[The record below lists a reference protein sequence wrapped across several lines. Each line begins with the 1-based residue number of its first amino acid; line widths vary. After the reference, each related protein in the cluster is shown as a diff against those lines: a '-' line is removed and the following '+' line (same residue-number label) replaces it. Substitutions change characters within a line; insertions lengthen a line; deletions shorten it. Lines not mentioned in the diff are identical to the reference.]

1 MEIFRDM
8 GHIRVLCLIF
18 SFFIVEVSAFDRV
31 QNEAAI
37 LKHLEIE
44 NITNSAI
51 EQYRNEAVRL
61 YPSITSENVD
71 ENFSDVF
78 KLGREQIY
86 NAYKQSLSAF
96 TEEELSELIK
106 FYKTDFGKWY
116 LNNFQ
121 KFNIKAIENMNHAT
135 KQLND
140 AYIQRIQ
147 ELQSP

>member
-8 GHIRVLCLIF
+8 SHIRILCLIL
-18 SFFIVEVSAFDRV
+18 SFFIVDANAFDRA

-61 YPSITSENVD
+61 YPSISSENVD
-71 ENFSDVF
+71 EKFSDVF
-78 KLGREQIY
+78 KLGREQIF
-86 NAYKQSLSAF
+86 NAYKQSLVAF
-96 TEEELSELIK
+96 TDEELSELIE

-121 KFNIKAIENMNHAT
+121 KFNNTAIENMNNAT
-135 KQLND
+135 KKLND
-140 AYIQRIQ
+140 AYIRRIQ

>member
-8 GHIRVLCLIF
+8 SHIRVLCLIF
-18 SFFIVEVSAFDRV
+18 SFFIVEVSAFDRT
-31 QNEAAI
+31 QNEAVI

-44 NITNSAI
+44 SITNAAI

-61 YPSITSENVD
+61 YPSISSENVD
-71 ENFSDVF
+71 KKFFDVF
-78 KLGREQIY
+78 KLGREQIF

-96 TEEELSELIK
+96 TDEELSELIK

-116 LNNFQ
+116 LSNFH
-121 KFNIKAIENMNHAT
+121 KFNNKAIENMNHAS
-135 KQLND
+135 KKLND

>member
-1 MEIFRDM
+1 MEISRDM
-8 GHIRVLCLIF
+8 SHIRVLCLIF
-18 SFFIVEVSAFDRV
+18 SFFIVEVSAFDRTK
-31 QNEAAI
+31 NEAEI
-37 LKHLEIE
+37 LKYLEIE
-44 NITNSAI
+44 SITKAAI

-61 YPSITSENVD
+61 YPSISSENVD
-71 ENFSDVF
+71 RKFSDVF
-78 KLGREQIY
+78 KLGREQIF

-96 TEEELSELIK
+96 TDEELSELIK

-121 KFNIKAIENMNHAT
+121 KFNHKAIENMNHAS
-135 KQLND
+135 KKLND

>member
-1 MEIFRDM
+1 MS
-8 GHIRVLCLIF
+8 HIRVLCLIF
-18 SFFIVEVSAFDRV
+18 SFFIVEVSAFDRTK
-31 QNEAAI
+31 NEAEI
-37 LKHLEIE
+37 LKYLEIE
-44 NITNSAI
+44 SITKAAI

-61 YPSITSENVD
+61 YPSISSENVD
-71 ENFSDVF
+71 RKFSDVF
-78 KLGREQIY
+78 KLGREQIF

-96 TEEELSELIK
+96 TDEELSELIK

-121 KFNIKAIENMNHAT
+121 KFNHKAIENMNHAS
-135 KQLND
+135 KKLND